1 MIDRLARQPGAV
13 YLLLAAYF
21 AVNVLLRVAGPA
33 SLELDEGQQLFF
45 AQWLA
50 IGYDSQPPF
59 YNWLQYWVV
68 QLFGGSV
75 LAVSLL
81 KNLMLFLSYLLFGL
95 TAQLV
100 VRDRVLA
107 VIATLGL
114 ITVPQV
120 GYEAQR
126 DLTHTVSVLFA
137 ACMFVFFFVRALLRP
152 TALNYA
158 LTGVAI
164 ALGVLSKY
172 NFVVLPVIAAMA
184 LLPDRQWRARLFD
197 VRIILMIAVSAAIVA
212 PHALWFL
219 DHVQEATGRTLLKL
233 TVGASGGRLDQIGN
247 GFVSLAGAIAAFA
260 LPTVAAF
267 AVAYGTAL
275 PRSWK
280 AQSRWTRL
288 FGRMFAISF
297 AVLLLLVVFGGASY
311 IKDRWLV
318 PLLFLL
324 PIYLCAKLEAS
335 GETFPGA
342 ARRFGAIVLAIMVLV
357 PLVLFT
363 RPMAVGAM
371 GDYGKQNVPYGL
383 AVATILAS
391 NKDRP
396 SIVLALDQHL
406 AGNFRLHAGDIPIT
420 IPGYEPLERP
430 YAFDATHPLLVVW
443 RKSNGRADPRLPD
456 ALKAWLE
463 RKGVWPA
470 EEPQVRDAA
479 LPYHY
484 GREGDLYHFGYA
496 WIYPA
501 PGS

>member
-1 MIDRLARQPGAV
+1 MIDRLARQPGAL
-13 YLLLAAYF
+13 YLVLAAYF

-50 IGYDSQPPF
+50 VGYNSQPPF

-68 QLFGGSV
+68 QLMGSSV

-95 TAQLV
+95 TAQMV

-107 VIATLGL
+107 VVATLGL
-114 ITVPQV
+114 ITIPQV

-137 ACMFVFFFVRALLRP
+137 ACMFIFFFVRALLRP

-164 ALGVLSKY
+164 AIGILSKY
-172 NFVVLPVIAAMA
+172 NFVVLPVIAAIA

-197 VRIILMIAVSAAIVA
+197 VRIVLMIVVSAAIVA
-212 PHALWFL
+212 PHAVWFL
-219 DHVQEATGRTLLKL
+219 EHVHEATGRTLLKL
-233 TVGASGGRLDQIGN
+233 TVGADGSRLDQIGR
-247 GFVSLAGAIAAFA
+247 GFVSLACAIATFTLSTLAAFA
-260 LPTVAAF
+260 I
-267 AVAYGTAL
+267 AYGSAL

-280 AQSRWTRL
+280 AQSQWTRL
-288 FGRMFAISF
+288 FGRMFAMSF

-311 IKDRWLV
+311 IKERWLV

-335 GETFPGA
+335 GETFAGA
-342 ARRFGAIVLAIMVLV
+342 SRRFGAIVLAVMVLV

-363 RPMAVGAM
+363 RPAVLGAW
-371 GDYGKQNVPYGL
+371 GEYGKQNVPYGP
-383 AVATILAS
+383 AIATILAS

-396 SIVLALDQHL
+396 SLVLATDQQL
-406 AGNFRLHAGDIPIT
+406 AGNFRLHAADIQTT
-420 IPGYEPLERP
+420 IPGYERLEQP

-443 RKSNGRADPRLPD
+443 RRSSGKAVPLLPVG
-456 ALKAWLE
+456 LKAWLE
-463 RKGVWPA
+463 RKGAWPA
-470 EEPQVRDAA
+470 KEPEVREAA

-484 GREGDLYHFGYA
+484 GREGDLYHFSYA